1 MKFLPIIKIFT
12 VSADLIGQNRLGNDV
27 LYYLRSFYADENV
40 KSIKMQIGKFLV
52 ENQEKFQN
60 AVKLPLT
67 ENQRRKQR
75 QRMRIKYYR
84 RRFLHIWTALLCF
97 HKNKDI

>member
-27 LYYLRSFYADENV
+27 LYYLRGVHAGVNV
-40 KSIKMQIGKFLV
+40 QPIKMQIGTFLV
-52 ENQEKFQN
+52 ENHEKFEK
-60 AVKLPLT
+60 AIKSPLT
-67 ENQRRKQR
+67 EKQRRKQR

-84 RRFLHIWTALLCF
+84 QRFLHIWKKFSPFL
-97 HKNKDI
+97 NQ